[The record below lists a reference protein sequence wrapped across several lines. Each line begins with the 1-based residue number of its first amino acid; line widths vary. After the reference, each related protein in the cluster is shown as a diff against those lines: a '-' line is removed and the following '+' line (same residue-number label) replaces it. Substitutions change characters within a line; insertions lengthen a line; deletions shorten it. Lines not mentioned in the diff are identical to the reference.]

1 MANKIFQDPTSQV
14 PRNDPQF
21 VRVGFEG
28 SDIAGQQDFIP
39 KNPPSGA
46 LNVQHVSSKGGS
58 K

>member
-1 MANKIFQDPTSQV
+1 MTNKIFQDPTSTV

-28 SDIAGQQDFIP
+28 SDIAGRQDHIP
-39 KNPPSGA
+39 KTGKSDQMS
-46 LNVQHVSSKGGS
+46 VQHVSGKGS

>member
-1 MANKIFQDPTSQV
+1 MNKIFEDPTSTI

-28 SDIAGQQDFIP
+28 SDVAGRQDHIP
-39 KNPPSGA
+39 KTPKADQMNI
-46 LNVQHVSSKGGS
+46 QHVASKGS

>member
-1 MANKIFQDPTSQV
+1 MTNKIFQDPTSVV

-28 SDIAGQQDFIP
+28 SDVAGRQDHIP
-39 KNPPSGA
+39 KTPKA
-46 LNVQHVSSKGGS
+46 DQMNVQHVSTGGR